1 MALVLPHRIITNI
14 LEGLEILNK
23 IIPGVS
29 NDDTLLYGPEIKFF
43 SNEIETDNNF
53 NLWADYDPTIRALLE
68 EALGLVK
75 EHNAEFFAV
84 SAVNGIGIKEMF
96 EKIVYEY
103 IVENDQGFQKEDINK
118 NLVLNN
124 QMLTYQENTK
134 KKKCC

>member
-1 MALVLPHRIITNI
+1 M
-14 LEGLEILNK
+14 
-23 IIPGVS
+23 
-29 NDDTLLYGPEIKFF
+29 
-43 SNEIETDNNF
+43 
-53 NLWADYDPTIRALLE
+53 
-68 EALGLVK
+68 
-75 EHNAEFFAV
+75 
-84 SAVNGIGIKEMF
+84 NGIGIKEMF